1 MKLKTQ
7 ELVFEAGRE
16 LSTLTYIRTALKNH
30 LSEREV
36 EDLKRIH
43 EKLAKYYELIIP
55 TV

>member
-7 ELVFEAGRE
+7 ELVFEACRE
-16 LSTLTYIRTALKNH
+16 LSTLTHIRTVLKFH
-30 LSEREV
+30 LTEREV
-36 EDLKRIH
+36 EDMKRVH